1 MFEDELVIAP
11 KNKGRKSL
19 NICEGVN
26 MMAMEQN
33 KVFIVSRIV

>member
-1 MFEDELVIAP
+1 MFEEELVTAP

-26 MMAMEQN
+26 MIARE
-33 KVFIVSRIV
+33 